1 MYSLR
6 VEKEE
11 VLWTLSSF
19 EEEAGPTETD
29 DEQGSQEEGG
39 YNDSG
44 SDRGWGDSNESDV
57 GSDLYKDKDNRRK
70 LAEMSKLQRELILS
84 ERAQKKDDKSLK
96 EKFQPK
102 WDKGKAPQS
111 PKETPPLPSSRV
123 HSTARSA
130 DRAAFKDDALNE
142 LRLKLHD
149 LEAHR
154 KLRYASRNEDDG
166 SSRDDAMIDSDD
178 ESPSWKS

>member
-1 MYSLR
+1 
-6 VEKEE
+6 
-11 VLWTLSSF
+11 
-19 EEEAGPTETD
+19 
-29 DEQGSQEEGG
+29 
-39 YNDSG
+39 
-44 SDRGWGDSNESDV
+44 
-57 GSDLYKDKDNRRK
+57 
-70 LAEMSKLQRELILS
+70 MSKLQRELILS

-130 DRAAFKDDALNE
+130 DRA
-142 LRLKLHD
+142 
-149 LEAHR
+149 HR

-178 ESPSWKS
+178 ERSGGPTSDVIKEITIRRSKLAKWFMEPFLEELIVVCIRGWGVSIGRSKSGTINGGSSTGRHSGNCSSFGSCSWCGEVD